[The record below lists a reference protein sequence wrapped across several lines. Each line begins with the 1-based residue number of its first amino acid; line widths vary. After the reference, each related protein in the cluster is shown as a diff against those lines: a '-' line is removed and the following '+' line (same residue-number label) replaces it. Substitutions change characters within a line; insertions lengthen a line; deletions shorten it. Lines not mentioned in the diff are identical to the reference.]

1 MIDEEISRRLR
12 AHREM
17 QQISIRELARRVG
30 MSPSAISQ
38 IETGRTSP
46 SVATLYAIVSE
57 LRISLDELFG
67 HVVKQRPAGEDEA
80 SRTVVRRADRAGIDL
95 GAGVRWERLTPAWD
109 GEVDFVFV
117 RYEAGGASTPEG
129 ELIRHAGRQYGLV
142 LTGRLRVVVGF
153 ERYELEA
160 GDSVAFDSS
169 SPHRLDNP
177 GDEPMTGVWLT
188 IGRRER
194 SPQNRA
200 WPASVEWGSAF

>member
-1 MIDEEISRRLR
+1 MIDEEIARRLR

-67 HVVKQRPAGEDEA
+67 HAIDGRSSGDDAP
-80 SRTVVRRADRAGIDL
+80 RTVVRRTSRAGLDL
-95 GAGVRWERLTPAWD
+95 GTGVRWERLTPQWD
-109 GEVDFVFV
+109 AEVDFIFV
-117 RYEAGGASTPEG
+117 RYDVGGASTPEG
-129 ELIRHAGRQYGLV
+129 ELIRHPGRQYGLV
-142 LTGRLRVVVGF
+142 LTGRLHVVVGF
-153 ERYELEA
+153 ESYTLEA
-160 GDSVAFDSS
+160 GDSIAFDST

-177 GDEPMTGVWLT
+177 GDEPMTGVWLAV
-188 IGRRER
+188 GRHQ
-194 SPQNRA
+194 SQTNRA
-200 WPASVEWGSAF
+200 WPASVEWGAAV